1 MGKIPLISALV
12 FPHPVLEKSKLERLG
27 VIKKRKVLSDFIHED
42 CAFCASANEFIY
54 FTTGIQ
60 DFTPPAQGALSDV
73 LEEKR
78 KKIEDVRKMREGKK

>member
-12 FPHPVLEKSKLERLG
+12 FPHPVLEKSKLARLG

-54 FTTGIQ
+54 FT
-60 DFTPPAQGALSDV
+60 PPAQGALSDV
-73 LEEKR
+73 LEEKKKKNRGCR
-78 KKIEDVRKMREGKK
+78 KIREGKNEMPAR